1 MSEPQML
8 YRTEGNIAILTINR
22 PEAKNSF
29 SPEML
34 TLWRQFLEEAKSDNQ
49 VRVIVVT
56 GKGDTFC
63 SGGDIREMAEGRLR
77 SWDMKK
83 FLWEGVHRIIFA
95 LEDLD
100 KPVIAAINGAAM
112 GAGLDM
118 AIMCDLRVCSDRAKL
133 SESYIHLGI
142 VPGDGGA
149 YFLPRLIGI
158 GKALELLLT
167 GDILS
172 PREALEIGLVNR
184 VVDHDRLMEET
195 MTLAERIANKP
206 PLAIRMVKR
215 AVYQG
220 QTSTLRSHLDYISSQ
235 IALLSETQDHQEAA
249 RSFLEKRKPIFEG
262 K

>member
-1 MSEPQML
+1 MSEPHIL
-8 YRTEGNIAILTINR
+8 YQTEGNIAILTINR
-22 PEAKNSF
+22 PEAKNAF

-34 TLWRQFLEEAKSDNQ
+34 TLWRQFIEEAMADDNM
-49 VRVIVVT
+49 RVMIVT

-63 SGGDIREMAEGRLR
+63 SGGDIREMAEGRIR

-83 FLWEGVHRIIFA
+83 FLWEGAHRIIFA

-100 KPVIAAINGAAM
+100 KPIIAAINGAAM

-133 SESYIHLGI
+133 SESYILMGLA
-142 VPGDGGA
+142 PGDGGA

-167 GDILS
+167 GDVLS
-172 PREALEIGLVNR
+172 PQEALGIGLVNR
-184 VVDHDRLMEET
+184 VVPHDRLMEET
-195 MTLAERIANKP
+195 MILVEKIASKP
-206 PLAIRMVKR
+206 PLAIRMMKR
-215 AVYQG
+215 AVYQA

-235 IALLSETQDHQEAA
+235 LALLSETEDHQEAA
-249 RSFLEKRKPIFEG
+249 RSFLEKRKPVFVG